1 MAKYTELLGEYLQDH
16 DLPAKFSDIEGLSE
30 LFIAK
35 YCDKEL
41 GYETEN
47 IFTIKLEAYANLYI
61 PQYKAQ
67 IENVQEALQKL
78 ISNERVTESEVNTG
92 KRKNK
97 TTDLPLDATDVEP
110 TQVAEQDESKD
121 TTKVTETGAN
131 VNDAI
136 SKYETLIKTR
146 EAILLKL
153 VNKFSNLFMK
163 VY

>member
-1 MAKYTELLGEYLQDH
+1 MAKYTELLGEYLQEH
-16 DLPAKFSDIEGLSE
+16 ELPAKFSEIAGLEE

-41 GYETEN
+41 GYETET
-47 IFTIKLEAYANLYI
+47 IFSIKLEAYANLYI
-61 PQYKAQ
+61 PQYKTQ
-67 IENVQEALQKL
+67 IENVQEALEKL
-78 ISNERVTESEVNTG
+78 ITNEKKTESNVTTG
-92 KRKNK
+92 ARKSK

-110 TQVAEQDESKD
+110 NQIAEQEQAQDHTEVK
-121 TTKVTETGAN
+121 ETGAS

-146 EAILLKL
+146 EALLMKL